1 MNHPKTQVHFCRRD
15 ASPTAPK
22 VIGCDSARPVKNLTE
37 MRRRKIRQISNN
49 FFEIG
54 RKFLR
59 IYRRGT
65 NHYP

>member
-37 MRRRKIRQISNN
+37 MRRRKIRQFS
-49 FFEIG
+49 
-54 RKFLR
+54 K
-59 IYRRGT
+59 
-65 NHYP
+65 